1 VAAGEASPQEEDVP
15 VKDVFNPCSARRALL
30 LGAGALGVTVLAG
43 CGDDEQPQA
52 ATGSQGPPSAAPT
65 TGGNPFDNTAPAA
78 GASDAAPPPGALVAV
93 KDVPVG
99 GGVIAKDTILVVQAK
114 QGTFKAYQASCPH
127 MGVMVDPPSAGATT
141 IMCPGHNSQFKIADG
156 SLARGPAT
164 RGLSG
169 VPVKVQSGYVVEA

>member
-1 VAAGEASPQEEDVP
+1 MP
-15 VKDVFNPCSARRALL
+15 VQDVFNPCSARRALL

-43 CGDDEQPQA
+43 CGGDEETPA
-52 ATGSQGPPSAAPT
+52 ATGSQPPASAAPT
-65 TGGNPFDNTAPAA
+65 TAANPFDNTAPAT
-78 GASDAAPPPGALVAV
+78 GASDAAPPAGALVAV

-127 MGVMVDPPSAGATT
+127 QGVTVEPPSPGATT

-164 RGLSG
+164 RGLNA
-169 VPVKVQSGYVVEA
+169 VPVKVQAGYVVEA

>member
-1 VAAGEASPQEEDVP
+1 MP
-15 VKDVFNPCSARRALL
+15 VQDVFNPCSARRALL

-43 CGDDEQPQA
+43 CGDDEQPPA
-52 ATGSQGPPSAAPT
+52 AAGSQPPSTAPT
-65 TGGNPFDNTAPAA
+65 TAGNPFDNTAPAA
-78 GASDAAPPPGALVAV
+78 GASDAAPPAGALVAV

-99 GGVIAKDTILVVQAK
+99 GGVIAKETILVVQAK
-114 QGTFKAYQASCPH
+114 AGTFKAYQASCPH
-127 MGVMVDPPSAGATT
+127 QGVLVEPPSAGATT

-169 VPVKVQSGYVVEA
+169 VPVKVQAGYVVEA